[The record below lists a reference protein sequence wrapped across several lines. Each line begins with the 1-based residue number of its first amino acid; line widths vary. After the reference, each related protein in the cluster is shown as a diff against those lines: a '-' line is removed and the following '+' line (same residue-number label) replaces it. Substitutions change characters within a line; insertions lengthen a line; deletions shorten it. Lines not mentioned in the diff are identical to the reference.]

1 MPRGRTNNGVIG
13 PRQTTTASFATGV
26 FDLVDHQV
34 LTGAGLFPRSV
45 PIFRRFTIS
54 PAVSGKTSWDL
65 GADGPLEL
73 STAGTWT
80 ITPASS
86 YSIDIKM
93 WGAGG
98 STALYTGG
106 AGGSSVGQL
115 LVTSPTSY
123 IIRVGAV
130 NGGGTAGG
138 VGGRGGGYSGMFNT
152 SETFANSLI
161 IAGGGGGGGQ
171 DDGGRGATGGAG
183 GGTTGQSSSGFSGT
197 TATGGTQSAGG
208 TGGGGTAVGSNGSQL
223 TGGNGGAASGF
234 SGGGGGG
241 GYYGGGGGGLQSAW
255 ASSGGAGGSGYI
267 GGVTAATT
275 FIGSG
280 TTPGNNSDIH
290 RGTAGNVG
298 TAGKVYLY

>member
-161 IAGGGGGGGQ
+161 IAGGGGQ

-267 GGVTAATT
+267 GGATAATT
-275 FIGSG
+275 YIGSG